1 MTQKGNPQRRAAIWT
16 GAIALIVIALV
27 LIWLF
32 ATPWSPLKRAESA
45 TPTTAAVAPTT
56 AAIQGDTPMPKSWSS
71 PPAMSIDPSKSYFA
85 TIKTEKGD
93 IRVQL
98 HADKAPNTVNS
109 FVFLARQGFY
119 DNTTF
124 HRVISGFMA
133 QGGDPTGTGNR
144 FADEIVADLKFDA
157 EGVVAMANAGAN
169 TNGSQ
174 FFITYAAQPH
184 LNGGYSI
191 FGKVVSGMDVAKAID
206 LRDPATAAK
215 PGTKILTIAIEEK

>member
-1 MTQKGNPQRRAAIWT
+1 
-16 GAIALIVIALV
+16 
-27 LIWLF
+27 
-32 ATPWSPLKRAESA
+32 
-45 TPTTAAVAPTT
+45 
-56 AAIQGDTPMPKSWSS
+56 
-71 PPAMSIDPSKSYFA
+71 MSIDPSKSYFA

-133 QGGDPTGTGNR
+133 QGGDPTGTGSGGPGYR